1 MVDTLPIKLPDHAA
15 DTSSHVSRFARYR
28 YGAWTSHI
36 PDDPSHSRRTP
47 DAAGVAP
54 VNDHP
59 CGHCPTGQVI
69 LLLADQVP
77 ISRIAATVGISRRYI
92 YKWVQ
97 RFLQEGLAGLA
108 DKRVRSHPLE
118 LHDRLD
124 QHHID
129 VWE

>member
-1 MVDTLPIKLPDHAA
+1 M
-15 DTSSHVSRFARYR
+15 AR
-28 YGAWTSHI
+28 G
-36 PDDPSHSRRTP
+36 RRTSLTIRLTP
-47 DAAGVAP
+47 EERQTLLAWHRSMTIPAGIARR
-54 VNDHP
+54 
-59 CGHCPTGQVI
+59 GQVI

-92 YKWVQ
+92 YKRVQ
-97 RFLQEGLAGLA
+97 RFLHEGLAGLA